1 MILPGVNLTDMHYAD
16 IDEALQSFKPTTIWG
31 FTSAAAG
38 LSRWIREH
46 GRLPSAAGPKL
57 VITWAAPLYEH
68 EREIISEAFAC
79 PVTNIYGMR
88 EVGHIGAYCPA
99 NSLHVFQE
107 SHFLETDAN
116 GELLVTF
123 LRPTPMPFIRY
134 RTGDLG
140 ELAVCKCSC
149 GRTLQIIKEFH
160 GRTGEVFKTEDGRM
174 FSPNFWCRTFMDSR
188 LAETVKRFQIVYTK
202 NNIIKI
208 RMIIPETNRPQAE
221 TILQGIVFNNFGVKT
236 KIQFDY
242 PDEIAPQISGKY
254 RMVINETLTSPLAP
268 LPQGEGK
275 TVY

>member
-1 MILPGVNLTDMHYAD
+1 
-16 IDEALQSFKPTTIWG
+16 
-31 FTSAAAG
+31 
-38 LSRWIREH
+38 
-46 GRLPSAAGPKL
+46 
-57 VITWAAPLYEH
+57 
-68 EREIISEAFAC
+68 
-79 PVTNIYGMR
+79 
-88 EVGHIGAYCPA
+88 
-99 NSLHVFQE
+99 
-107 SHFLETDAN
+107 
-116 GELLVTF
+116 
-123 LRPTPMPFIRY
+123 
-134 RTGDLG
+134 
-140 ELAVCKCSC
+140 
-149 GRTLQIIKEFH
+149 
-160 GRTGEVFKTEDGRM
+160 
-174 FSPNFWCRTFMDSR
+174 MDSR